1 MSDAEAFLG
10 WAQICVGVISTT
22 LSQTN
27 PTSTVSTQSTTSY
40 PNVIPN
46 DCVEVLNVP
55 R

>member
-1 MSDAEAFLG
+1 MVNVQAFSG
-10 WAQICVGVISTT
+10 YAQICVGAISTT
-22 LSQTN
+22 AAQTN
-27 PTSTVSTQSTTSY
+27 PISTVSTQSSTSY